1 MALRDWLAGVATL
14 ATSATV
20 EADSGRSV
28 ATVATVATGGSPT
41 GGPCVATVATVATL
55 GQSAELRELLAVVAA
70 DWSAEEQ
77 AEALAAA
84 LADPESAL
92 RSFRALVAERGA
104 STPRRASV
112 EPTCRSCANLAPGGR
127 CLAAWRGESFGRG
140 IATSKTYAPS
150 EPNRPLCCG
159 PYVPGPNDPDRR
171 SGRERWPYLFEG
183 ETNAQA

>member
-1 MALRDWLAGVATL
+1 MGALLERFRVSGVAL
-14 ATSATV
+14 AALPDGRIQATGALTDTV
-20 EADSGRSV
+20 RATIREHKAAILAELAANDPPPV
-28 ATVATVATGGSPT
+28 ATPS
-41 GGPCVATVATVATL
+41 
-55 GQSAELRELLAVVAA
+55 QSDELRRLLAVVAA

-104 STPRRASV
+104 STPPRASLD
-112 EPTCRSCANLAPGGR
+112 PSCRSCANLAPGGR

-140 IATSKTYAPS
+140 IATTKTYAPS
-150 EPNRPLCCG
+150 EPDRPLCCG

-171 SGRERWPYLFEG
+171 SGRERW
-183 ETNAQA
+183 